1 MAKGRGWGEREKEHL
16 FLLPLSPS
24 YSLPLLLSSVLHL
37 APLSTVH
44 YAWNML
50 VHSGPES
57 FLQCCCKGS
66 IDVHLGAFDI
76 LKSSYSRC
84 NYSCFSISKTPLFIF
99 LFSVLL
105 QRKVFGNLLLMMVFH
120 RRLKRVKTFS
130 KTFVTKYLYKRD
142 GNKSKRTFI
151 LIYNYLKKKTRKKK
165 RKCSNQLIMVVPV
178 LNLTYLCLFTDA

>member
-1 MAKGRGWGEREKEHL
+1 MTKGRGWGEREKEHL

-44 YAWNML
+44 YAWNRL

-76 LKSSYSRC
+76 FKAHTHAATIPALALVKRHILFFCFPFCCSGKFLAICFWWWCFIVDRNELKYFPKRS
-84 NYSCFSISKTPLFIF
+84 
-99 LFSVLL
+99 L
-105 QRKVFGNLLLMMVFH
+105 Q
-120 RRLKRVKTFS
+120 S
-130 KTFVTKYLYKRD
+130 
-142 GNKSKRTFI
+142 TFI
-151 LIYNYLKKKTRKKK
+151 SVIVIHRNVHVYL
-165 RKCSNQLIMVVPV
+165 
-178 LNLTYLCLFTDA
+178 